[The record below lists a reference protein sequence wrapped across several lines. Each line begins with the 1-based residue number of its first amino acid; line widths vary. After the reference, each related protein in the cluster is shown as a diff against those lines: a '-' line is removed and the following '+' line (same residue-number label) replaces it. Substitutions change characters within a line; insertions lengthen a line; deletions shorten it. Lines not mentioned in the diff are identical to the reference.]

1 MNITIYNTQ
10 DGKTVEL
17 RDIPNA
23 PPMVS
28 VNGVVQQPGTYR
40 IVGQSVFFDHPQGT
54 KWQPWFAWRPVKVN
68 GVWSWGKMIYRKPIL
83 KTYVTM
89 DDWNSYEYGTILDV
103 LKET

>member
-40 IVGQSVFFDHPQGT
+40 IVGRSVFSITH
-54 KWQPWFAWRPVKVN
+54 KELN
-68 GVWSWGKMIYRKPIL
+68 GSLGMRGGL
-83 KTYVTM
+83 
-89 DDWNSYEYGTILDV
+89 LR
-103 LKET
+103 